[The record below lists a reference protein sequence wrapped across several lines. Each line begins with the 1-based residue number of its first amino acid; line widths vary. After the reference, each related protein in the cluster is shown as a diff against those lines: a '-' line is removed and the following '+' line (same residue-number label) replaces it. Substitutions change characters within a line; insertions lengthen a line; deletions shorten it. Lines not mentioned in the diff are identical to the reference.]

1 MNLHKA
7 ELDDAERIL
16 EFYKIIIANSKSSQ
30 FNPKWNK
37 NYPNLEFI
45 KSSIIK
51 EELLILNENENI
63 IASIIVNNY
72 FNKEYENLNWIVNA
86 KYGEFAA
93 IHAFA
98 VHPEYSGKGIGKN
111 IFNQIKDNALKN
123 NQKSIRIDVI
133 DGNIGAEKVFKK
145 LGFKYIETVEFY
157 HEVAGLEKFHLYE
170 YPLKKN
176 R

>member
-93 IHAFA
+93 IHALQFIQNIQ
-98 VHPEYSGKGIGKN
+98 GK
-111 IFNQIKDNALKN
+111 
-123 NQKSIRIDVI
+123 
-133 DGNIGAEKVFKK
+133 E
-145 LGFKYIETVEFY
+145 
-157 HEVAGLEKFHLYE
+157 LEKIYLTK
-170 YPLKKN
+170 LKTMH
-176 R
+176 